1 MAQGGFEVKD
11 SVLASGREVVDEAG
25 FFEVIEGRSAGD
37 GFLGLEME
45 RECREAGETT
55 DDGG

>member
-1 MAQGGFEVKD
+1 MKD

-25 FFEVIEGRSAGD
+25 FFDVIEGRSAGD
-37 GFLGLEME
+37 GFFGLEVE
-45 RECREAGETT
+45 RECCEAGETT